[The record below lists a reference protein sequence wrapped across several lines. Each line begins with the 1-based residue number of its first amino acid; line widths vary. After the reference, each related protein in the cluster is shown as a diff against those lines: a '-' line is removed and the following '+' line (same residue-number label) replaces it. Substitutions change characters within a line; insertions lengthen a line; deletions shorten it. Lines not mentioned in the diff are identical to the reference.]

1 MGETI
6 VMAICGA
13 TITVPLV
20 VGTLAAVLS
29 SRED

>member
-6 VMAICGA
+6 VMAVFGA
-13 TITVPLV
+13 TIAVPLV

-29 SRED
+29 ARED